1 MDQIISTWL
10 WILPCTLYG
19 LNMFNPYKVQGRM
32 EEIYTSIHSYGQI
45 MVKLS
50 IIPLMTLLI
59 FIKPAFTKDLIT
71 LDLKKAILLAERSD
85 TVLKALQFNRKVF
98 MAQSKTAERALY
110 PKFTTELKR
119 TKAVTFSNPRG
130 ATILTFDNSL
140 EIPIY
145 DRALIY
151 RKRKAKSEL
160 LLNRFQIE
168 NRLNNL
174 TKEIYTLYYSI
185 LNLKALIRVRKQEYV
200 KARQSYRFT
209 KKKLKH
215 KRVLPL
221 DLLLNEGLM
230 RQTRNDWI
238 KAQHDYKEEK
248 LNLLQKLDVKE
259 NIRLTKD
266 NTLLW
271 GIKSRKESLKIAM
284 SQRGE
289 LKEIEIQ
296 KKVRQE
302 AYEIERSI
310 LYPKISLFSDLK
322 LTGVDN
328 TEFKDRTDWS
338 IFVTISLALIDDVTL
353 TPRTGVFQDF
363 RLPTPTDEQSL
374 TLSIFDGSSNRNLR
388 TRTRADYKNIYYE
401 IKDLKA
407 RIKREI
413 VSAYHDIIEA
423 KNTLLLARLNLKIG
437 KGLVRKAK
445 VELRLGKK
453 GLEEVMVAKEKNI
466 RYRVEFQ
473 QAILNYQL
481 AVLNLKWATGI
492 LWSEQFNPENIF
504 FK

>member
-1 MDQIISTWL
+1 MLKI
-10 WILPCTLYG
+10 
-19 LNMFNPYKVQGRM
+19 
-32 EEIYTSIHSYGQI
+32 
-45 MVKLS
+45 S
-50 IIPLMTLLI
+50 IIPFMVLLI
-59 FIKPAFTKDLIT
+59 FLKPAFTKDIIT
-71 LDLKKAILLAERSD
+71 LDLKRAVLLAERSD

-98 MAQSKTAERALY
+98 MAQSETAKRAFY
-110 PKFTTELKR
+110 PKITSELKR
-119 TKAVTFSNPRG
+119 TQVVTFSNPRG

-145 DRALIY
+145 DRALVY
-151 RKRKAKSEL
+151 KKRKAKSEL

-185 LNLKALIRVRKQEYV
+185 LNLKALMRVRKQEYG
-200 KARQSYRFT
+200 KAKQSYGLT

-215 KRVLPL
+215 KRILPL

-248 LNLLQKLDVKE
+248 LNLLQKLDIK
-259 NIRLTKD
+259 NDIRLTKD
-266 NTLLW
+266 NTLFR
-271 GIKSRKESLKIAM
+271 GIRSRKESLKIAM

-289 LKEIEIQ
+289 LKEIEMQ

-310 LYPKISLFSDLK
+310 LYPKISLFSDLMV
-322 LTGVDN
+322 TGVN
-328 TEFKDRTDWS
+328 SYQFKDRTDWS
-338 IFVTISLALIDDVTL
+338 IFVTLSLALIDDVTL
-353 TPRTGVFQDF
+353 TPRAGVFQDF
-363 RLPTPTDEQSL
+363 RLPNPKDEQSIS
-374 TLSIFDGSSNRNLR
+374 LSIFDGSSNRNLR
-388 TRTRADYKNIYYE
+388 ARTEGDYKNIRYE

-407 RIKREI
+407 KIRREI
-413 VSAYHDIIEA
+413 LSAYHDLIEA

-437 KGLVRKAK
+437 KGLVKKAK
-445 VELRLGKK
+445 VELRLGRK
-453 GLEEVMVAKEKNI
+453 GLEEVIVAREKNI
-466 RYRVEFQ
+466 RFRVEFR

-492 LWSEQFNPENIF
+492 LWSEQFSPENIF

>member
-1 MDQIISTWL
+1 
-10 WILPCTLYG
+10 
-19 LNMFNPYKVQGRM
+19 
-32 EEIYTSIHSYGQI
+32 
-45 MVKLS
+45 MVKIS
-50 IIPLMTLLI
+50 IIPFMILI
-59 FIKPAFTKDLIT
+59 IIIKPAFTKDIIT

-85 TVLKALQFNRKVF
+85 TVLKALQFDRKVF
-98 MAQSKTAERALY
+98 MAQSETAKRAFY
-110 PKFTTELKR
+110 PKITTELKR
-119 TKAVTFSNPRG
+119 TQAVTFSNPRG

-145 DRALIY
+145 DRAIIY
-151 RKRKAKSEL
+151 KKRKATSQL

-174 TKEIYTLYYSI
+174 SKEIYTLYYSI
-185 LNLKALIRVRKQEYV
+185 LNLKALTRVRKQEYQ
-200 KARQSYRFT
+200 KAKQSYQLT

-238 KAQHDYKEEK
+238 KARHDYEEERLNLFQK
-248 LNLLQKLDVKE
+248 LNTKGDV
-259 NIRLTKD
+259 RLAKD
-266 NTLLW
+266 NTLFW
-271 GIKSRKESLKIAM
+271 GIKSRKESFKIAM
-284 SQRGE
+284 SRRGE
-289 LKEIEIQ
+289 LKELEMQ

-310 LYPKISLFSDLK
+310 LYPKISLFSDLRF
-322 LTGVDN
+322 TGIDSY
-328 TEFKDRTDWS
+328 EFKDRTDWS
-338 IFVTISLALIDDVTL
+338 IFVTLSLALLDDVTL
-353 TPRTGVFQDF
+353 TPRAGVFQDF
-363 RLPTPTDEQSL
+363 RLPNPKDEQSL
-374 TLSIFDGSSNRNLR
+374 TLSIFDGTSNRDNR
-388 TRTRADYKNIYYE
+388 ERSKANYKNIYYE

-413 VSAYHDIIEA
+413 IIADHDLTEA

-445 VELRLGKK
+445 IELRLGKK
-453 GLEEVMVAKEKNI
+453 GLEEVIVAKEKNI
-466 RYRVEFQ
+466 RFRVEFQ

-492 LWSEQFNPENIF
+492 LWSEQFSPENT